1 MKTLEKNGKESS
13 ESQSSLQSKSL
24 WKPGQSGNP
33 KGRPKGSKNKLSLLR
48 EAVLENAENIVLSN
62 FEDIVRSTVELA
74 KQGDA
79 TALKIV
85 WDRIIPAKRTVEEK
99 VEGEDRLNI
108 SINITGMEVSE
119 IGGEKVDT
127 NVVEAD
133 FKDITEK

>member
-1 MKTLEKNGKESS
+1 MKDTEKDTIESLE
-13 ESQSSLQSKSL
+13 QSKSL
-24 WKPGQSGNP
+24 WKKGQSGNP

-48 EAVLENAENIVLSN
+48 EAVLESAENIVLNN

-99 VEGEDRLNI
+99 VEGEDKLNI
-108 SINITGMEVSE
+108 SISIVGMEVSE
-119 IGGEKVDT
+119 IGGEKVKSD
-127 NVVEAD
+127 VVDAE
-133 FKDITEK
+133 FEEITEK

>member
-1 MKTLEKNGKESS
+1 MKNSDKNTTESS
-13 ESQSSLQSKSL
+13 VKEESKSL

-48 EAVLENAENIVLSN
+48 EAVLESAEDIVLRN
-62 FEDIVRSTVELA
+62 FEDIVQSTVELA

-85 WDRIIPAKRTVEEK
+85 WDRIIPAKRTVEDK
-99 VEGEDRLNI
+99 VEGEDKMNI
-108 SINITGMEVSE
+108 SISIVGMEVAE
-119 IGGEKVDT
+119 IGGEKVET

-133 FKDITEK
+133 YTEIKND

>member
-1 MKTLEKNGKESS
+1 MKDTEKNTKESL
-13 ESQSSLQSKSL
+13 EQSKSL
-24 WKPGQSGNP
+24 WKKGQSGNP

-99 VEGEDRLNI
+99 VDGEDKLNI
-108 SINITGMEVSE
+108 SISIVGMDVSE
-119 IGGEKVDT
+119 VGGEKVETD
-127 NVVEAD
+127 VVEAEYVN
-133 FKDITEK
+133 ITETQDNG